1 MIDMNGILGALQ
13 SNTGRNTAMVGGGAA
28 LAGLA
33 AGMLTGK
40 SGRKMMGKA
49 AKYGA
54 VAALGGLAYHAIN
67 RRNGQPG
74 QAGQPGQQPA
84 GQTAQGQ
91 IQQQHQLGH
100 SPAAAAPMIQDA
112 DYTIPPAGS
121 AYLPPADDDAAQT
134 RHAKSLIRAMIAAA
148 KADGRISDV
157 EYGRIMRRTTEAGLD
172 PESRAY
178 LEAELSRPMNM
189 DEVVQDV
196 MGPEHAAE
204 IYAASLV
211 AIEADGAVEKAYL
224 QMLAARLGLDPDLVA
239 EIHRAASEAEAGAMA
254 V

>member
-54 VAALGGLAYHAIN
+54 VAALGGLAYHAIS
-67 RRNGQPG
+67 RRNGQPADPAAQNAQ
-74 QAGQPGQQPA
+74 QAAQPGQ
-84 GQTAQGQ
+84 
-91 IQQQHQLGH
+91 
-100 SPAAAAPMIQDA
+100 PAAAPASIPHIQDA
-112 DYTIPPAGS
+112 DYTVPPAGS
-121 AYLPPADDDAAQT
+121 AYLPPAGDEQAQD
-134 RHAKSLIRAMIAAA
+134 RHVQSLIRAMICAA

-157 EYGRIMRRTTEAGLD
+157 EYGRIMRRATEAQLD
-172 PESRAY
+172 PESRAF
-178 LEAELSRPMNM
+178 LEAELNRPMNM
-189 DEVVQDV
+189 EEVLKDV
-196 MGPEHAAE
+196 SCPEHAAE

-211 AIEADGAVEKAYL
+211 AIESDGAVEKAYL
-224 QMLAARLGLDPDLVA
+224 QMLAARLGLDADLVA
-239 EIHRAASEAEAGAMA
+239 EIHRSAAETETGAVIA
-254 V
+254 